1 MSVSAGMPQ
10 INVPLGCAA
19 PGIKAAAAA
28 TADAENKLRSFFAIW
43 NAMCSSFRL
52 TPGVPG
58 PASAFFAIALGFQQE

>member
-10 INVPLGCAA
+10 TSVPRGAQRRA
-19 PGIKAAAAA
+19 KAAALRQPP
-28 TADAENKLRSFFAIW
+28 AENKPRSFFAIW

-52 TPGVPG
+52 TPGVPA